1 MQRLR
6 VMKVLR
12 VLVLVLVLV
21 LGSVQR
27 SGCVRCFARF
37 NLTLGQCDEELGE
50 VEEED
55 CCQNPHYGYQATDGV
70 CRSCGP
76 PAWSPWS
83 PWSPCNVLCGEGV
96 MQRSRKCFGIG
107 VSECEKPEEKLQT
120 KACNATCCDGKGWG
134 LWLTWSSCS
143 VSCGGGGVRSRQRV
157 CSRPE
162 CHLACTG
169 PSEETDRCPT
179 HTSCPVHGGWSRWSG
194 WHDCSGSCIS
204 DVIVP
209 SRVRHRSCS
218 SPAPS
223 NDTVPSGNSC
233 PGDGFQIKDCSELPN
248 CPGTHQAR
256 VRPVSLSSLWSRD
269 SSRTC
274 VFQWT
279 ACGQS
284 GLDGVRV
291 DTHSGRRTS
300 SVSRSEEDRPETV
313 CVFIEI
319 TTGPSAEGTLCWRVG
334 SAMMS
339 PAVTLGAAGTAG
351 TSGAYVLRPVE
362 ENPNAE
368 GREDVNLISATT
380 VLLLVV
386 RGTRRRSLGI
396 LVLTAAQHLTGG
408 RNIKHSPASTFPP
421 APNNQ
426 LTDEFNNIITHR

>member
-107 VSECEKPEEKLQT
+107 VSEC
-120 KACNATCCDGKGWG
+120 KGWG

-248 CPGTHQAR
+248 CPVDGGWGSWSPLSTCPVTCGVGLQESLRRCDSPAPKHGG
-256 VRPVSLSSLWSRD
+256 RP
-269 SSRTC
+269 C
-274 VFQWT
+274 P
-279 ACGQS
+279 GE
-284 GLDGVRV
+284 
-291 DTHSGRRTS
+291 GRRTS
-300 SVSRSEEDRPETV
+300 ICRTNSHCPVDGVWSEWSRWGPCRYAFGKKDILCKQIGGRQTRDRMCLHRDHNGSICRGDTLLESRV
-313 CVFIEI
+313 CYDVTSCNPRGSWDGWDEW
-319 TTGPSAEGTLCWRVG
+319 SLC
-334 SAMMS
+334 S
-339 PAVTLGAAGTAG
+339 PACGGEPQ
-351 TSGAYVLRPVE
+351 R
-362 ENPNAE
+362 
-368 GREDVNLISATT
+368 R
-380 VLLLVV
+380 
-386 RGTRRRSLGI
+386 RTRRCKPDFSDYSPTIGRQRDPATFFGNPRADCGS
-396 LVLTAAQHLTGG
+396 TPDGG
-408 RNIKHSPASTFPP
+408 PKYQTQPCVNVPP
-421 APNNQ
+421 CS
-426 LTDEFNNIITHR
+426 